1 MEYFLFCRQVSKI
14 LDYGGQLFLAHGL
27 ENWGLKSQG
36 WESRWGIVPWNKNSS
51 PARVLAHCLSPFGCC
66 NKIPRTG
73 KYHWLLNRHSFL
85 KVLEA
90 ASSRERHQQVWCL
103 VRTFFLVQDGIFL
116 LYPQKSEG
124 LRECP
129 GASFTRAVIA
139 LIRAPHS
146 WPNHLPKPYLLIWS
160 HWELGFNM
168 SFGRRHSICSSSK
181 WLDQGRVGS

>member
-36 WESRWGIVPWNKNSS
+36 WESKRGIVPWNKNSS
-51 PARVLAHCLSPFGCC
+51 PAQVLAHCLSPFGCC
-66 NKIPRTG
+66 NKIPQPG

-146 WPNHLPKPYLLIWS
+146 WPNHLPKAPPPNSLI
-160 HWELGFNM
+160 LGLRF
-168 SFGRRHSICSSSK
+168 
-181 WLDQGRVGS
+181 